1 MLTESC
7 QGKSP
12 AHCGILKPQ
21 FRAHAQERGWE
32 RKGGVGVL
40 LRGMPDSQNGGTEDT
55 KQLMSGASGVFN
67 KGSNVK
73 EAARE
78 GPLVCPGKSSFLSSN
93 GDKEKASGEWE
104 ARD

>member
-1 MLTESC
+1 MLPETC

-12 AHCGILKPQ
+12 AHCGILKAPLRSHARE
-21 FRAHAQERGWE
+21 RARD
-32 RKGGVGVL
+32 RKGGVGVS
-40 LRGMPDSQNGGTEDT
+40 LRGMLDSQNGGVKHA
-55 KQLMSGASGVFN
+55 KQLMSAASRDL

-78 GPLVCPGKSSFLSSN
+78 GPLVCPGKSSFLSSD
-93 GDKEKASGEWE
+93 GDKEKSGGEWE